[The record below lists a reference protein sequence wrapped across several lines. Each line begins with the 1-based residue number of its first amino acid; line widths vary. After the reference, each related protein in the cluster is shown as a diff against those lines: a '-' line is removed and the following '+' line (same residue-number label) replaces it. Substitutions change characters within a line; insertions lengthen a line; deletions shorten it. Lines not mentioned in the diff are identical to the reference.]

1 MENLKQAA
9 KYTLDALIN
18 GGADSA
24 QVSVSEGKIEEFN
37 VDAGDFSLIRSVFN
51 SSLAAKVIKNK
62 RKGTVSLNQLDKE
75 AIDIAVAE
83 CLAAADASVEDDAL
97 SIATKEEN
105 CDFVDGVLVPDKSV
119 FFDSIIKFCDDTER
133 YYPEIM
139 LEQLIATYSYG
150 KHVVMNTNGVEF
162 TEEDGAYNISVM
174 YSAHKGDEST
184 SFNYFDVDFLD
195 PASDIM
201 EFDMVRTNFERA
213 VKELDAQSFEGKF
226 EGVAVFAPACFG
238 DILSTV
244 MGSFAGDFALIEGTS
259 PWKNSL
265 GKEVAGKD
273 FTLKVIPHSEKIV
286 CGENITSDGYKSQD
300 YCIIN
305 KGVLESFC
313 LTEYASRKTGLKRSP
328 STSSCI
334 EVTAG
339 ERSFDEIVAS
349 IDKGILV
356 CRFSGGEPANNG
368 DFSGVAKNSFLI
380 ENGKVTKPLTETM
393 ISGNIAAM
401 LKNVYAISKE
411 TVCDGSSVLPY
422 AAFNGVTVS
431 GK

>member
-18 GGADSA
+18 GGGDSA

-51 SSLAAKVIKNK
+51 SGLAAKVIKNK
-62 RKGTVSLNQLDKE
+62 RKGTVSLNQLDRE

-105 CDFVDGVLVPDKSV
+105 CDFVDGVLVSDKSV
-119 FFDSIIKFCDDTER
+119 FFDSIIKFCDDIKR
-133 YYPEIM
+133 DYPEIM

-213 VKELDAQSFEGKF
+213 VSELEAESFEGKF
-226 EGVAVFAPACFG
+226 EGVAVFSPACLG

-273 FTLKVIPHSEKIV
+273 FTLKVIPHSERIV
-286 CGENITSDGYKSQD
+286 CGENITSDGYKAHD

-305 KGVLESFC
+305 KGVLEAFC

-334 EVTAG
+334 EVEAG

-380 ENGKVTKPLTETM
+380 ENGRVTKPLTETM

-401 LKNVYAISKE
+401 LKNVYAISEE